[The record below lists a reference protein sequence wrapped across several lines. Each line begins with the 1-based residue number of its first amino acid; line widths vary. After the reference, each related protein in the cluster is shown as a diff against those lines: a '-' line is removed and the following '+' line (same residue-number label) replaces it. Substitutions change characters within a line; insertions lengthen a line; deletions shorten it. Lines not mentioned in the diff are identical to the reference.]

1 MELYPQHYTRRSK
14 ADEGAVDVPLRLV
27 LERLD
32 EVQKMEVRL
41 GDRIEDRCGGLE
53 RWVVETEQRAEERF
67 VSLEMARTKAEQ
79 GCVEF
84 EKQFDGLKL
93 EVHRMNHLLE
103 RESMVKPYGQAGH
116 HWY

>member
-14 ADEGAVDVPLRLV
+14 ADEGTVDVPLCLV

-32 EVQKMEVRL
+32 EVQKMEARL

-67 VSLEMARTKAEQ
+67 VSLEMTRTEAETC
-79 GCVEF
+79 GV
-84 EKQFDGLKL
+84 G
-93 EVHRMNHLLE
+93 EVI
-103 RESMVKPYGQAGH
+103 
-116 HWY
+116 